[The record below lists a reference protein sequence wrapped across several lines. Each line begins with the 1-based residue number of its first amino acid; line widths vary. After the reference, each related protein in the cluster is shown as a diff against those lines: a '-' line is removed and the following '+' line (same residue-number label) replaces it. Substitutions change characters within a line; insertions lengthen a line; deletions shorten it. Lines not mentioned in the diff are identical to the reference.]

1 MHVFCKSI
9 WTQPLSKLHFYESL
23 YQTSFSF
30 PSAIL
35 SLCSDCDKQCSFLMF
50 LVINFFIFLMFIFH
64 LRHHHHCPHLGLYI
78 LIFWKEGI
86 PATAFLARPTNIIA
100 FLATYARLRPQH
112 DYYHH
117 NPQKYGDSV
126 YILLLRNED
135 STRNNCRLLST
146 SNFARFGPLCS
157 EHGLDKDKGV
167 WVLAGR
173 GKMTNNILGVNLGRW
188 LWLLWTLSEWWW

>member
-23 YQTSFSF
+23 IQHPFLFHPQYHHYIVIVINN
-30 PSAIL
+30 AL
-35 SLCSDCDKQCSFLMF
+35 SLCSSSP
-50 LVINFFIFLMFIFH
+50 IFIFFSSYFH

-78 LIFWKEGI
+78 LIFRRYSS

-117 NPQKYGDSV
+117 NPQKYDDSLFTFCCWGTR
-126 YILLLRNED
+126 ILPETTAGFYLNAILRA
-135 STRNNCRLLST
+135 SAPCAPSMGWIRTRVSG
-146 SNFARFGPLCS
+146 F
-157 EHGLDKDKGV
+157 
-167 WVLAGR
+167 
-173 GKMTNNILGVNLGRW
+173 
-188 LWLLWTLSEWWW
+188 